1 MKKKIFFILIIFFIC
16 LTLIFFN
23 RTVYNLLPFELRVV
37 ALSIFNNEKT
47 SKKILN
53 DLKTKFLPETQLISL
68 NFKKIK
74 LDELNFGNFEIAHG
88 MYGETYKSFFIE
100 KFNDKIFIISKSGI
114 LAYFDENEVNQNIVN
129 FKNLETNLAKN
140 NETILNF
147 HISDEYIYVS
157 IAKLFNETCEKLL
170 LKKAKLNLSKVFFS
184 DVVIFDE
191 CLLPSEVAGGA
202 LTSFKKNGK
211 NKILISASDY
221 ELLNKNNK
229 MNITRAQNKKSIFGK
244 ILIVDPETGEYKN
257 YSRGHRVILGLYSNE
272 QGDIVLAVE
281 NGPRGGDEI
290 NNIKIDNNY
299 GWNISSYGEKYGTTE
314 KSIPTLKKT
323 HAEMN
328 FVEPIFSYTPSVA
341 PSSIIKLDNNFSDFW
356 VDNFLMGTLVYGHL
370 MRLKFNENFDR
381 LILNEPIYIGERI
394 RDILYLKDE
403 KKILLALE
411 TSGSIAVLSLKK

>member
-1 MKKKIFFILIIFFIC
+1 MKKKFLVLIIFFIV

-23 RTVYNLLPFELRVV
+23 RTIYNLLPFELRVV

-114 LAYFDENEVNQNIVN
+114 LAYFDENEVNQDIVN
-129 FKNLETNLAKN
+129 FKNLKTNLAKN

-170 LKKAKLNLSKVFFS
+170 LKKAKLNLSEVFFS

-191 CLLPSEVAGGA
+191 CLLPSKVAGGA
-202 LTSFKKNGK
+202 ITSFKKNGK
-211 NKILISASDY
+211 NKILISAGDY

-229 MNITRAQNKKSIFGK
+229 MNITRAQSKKSIFGK
-244 ILIVDPETGEYKN
+244 ILMVDSETGEYKI
-257 YSRGHRVILGLYSNE
+257 YSIGHRVILGLYSNE

-281 NGPRGGDEI
+281 NGPKGGDEI
-290 NNIKIDNNY
+290 NNVKIENNY
-299 GWNISSYGEKYGTTE
+299 GWNISSYGEKYSTI
-314 KSIPTLKKT
+314 KSSIPTLKK
-323 HAEMN
+323 
-328 FVEPIFSYTPSVA
+328 V
-341 PSSIIKLDNNFSDFW
+341 
-356 VDNFLMGTLVYGHL
+356 TL
-370 MRLKFNENFDR
+370 
-381 LILNEPIYIGERI
+381 
-394 RDILYLKDE
+394 
-403 KKILLALE
+403 
-411 TSGSIAVLSLKK
+411 